1 MSRRRYE
8 LVPMLAIPLLTLAIA
23 APALASSAARD
34 TGAAAMAGAVHRAAT
49 PTAQAGFVHFGSV
62 TGPTTSYSSN
72 GQPVTINS
80 SRPGETQV
88 IFPGLLRV
96 DHAEVSASGGS
107 PGAFCSV
114 PDIIDVPAANPT
126 GVEVTVLCS
135 NTAGDPA
142 TLDFDLL
149 VTAPVLRP
157 AGVFDDVRVGP
168 ATTVVS
174 QFNSAGKHNSVSHP
188 GLGVYNITM
197 PGSGSAGNDKGT
209 VKVSYATD
217 ESGNCQIGSWTAT
230 KKAQKINVRCFDGKG
245 NPTDEDFLVTY
256 VRGNN
261 LMAQNGLIDANAKV
275 QAVGRA
281 PVYQPATQFN
291 SKRGARVTA
300 AHLDRGQYLV
310 FFAGS
315 SPTGKPNGGDGNIQI
330 TPIGTQDRHCGY
342 KLFRTRTPKLEV
354 TCTDISGKPRD
365 TAFTVQWV
373 IAGN

>member
-1 MSRRRYE
+1 MSRRRHR
-8 LVPMLAIPLLTLAIA
+8 LVLLLAIPLLTLATA

-34 TGAAAMAGAVHRAAT
+34 AGATARAGAVHRAAT
-49 PTAQAGFVHFGSV
+49 TTAQAGFVHFGSV

-72 GQPVTINS
+72 GQPVSIVS

-88 IFPGLLRV
+88 TFPGLLRV
-96 DHAEVSASGGS
+96 NHAEVSASGGS
-107 PGAFCSV
+107 LGAFCSV
-114 PDIIDVPAANPT
+114 PDILDVPVANPT

-135 NTAGDPA
+135 NNAGDPT

-168 ATTVVS
+168 GTTVVS
-174 QFNSAGKHNSVSHP
+174 QFNSAGKHNSVSHLGP
-188 GLGVYNITM
+188 GVYDITM
-197 PGSGSAGNDKGT
+197 PGSGTAGNDKGT

-217 ESGNCQIGSWTAT
+217 EPGNCQIGSWTAT

-281 PVYQPATQFN
+281 PVYQPATQFD

-300 AHLDRGQYLV
+300 ARLDLGQYLV

-330 TPIGTQDRHCGY
+330 TPIGAQYRHCAY
-342 KLFRTRTPKLEV
+342 KLFRTHTPKVEV
-354 TCTDISGKPRD
+354 TCTDVAGNLRN

-373 IAGN
+373 VAGN